1 MGEELDPLLAAYGR
15 EVKHARLQDRCLH
28 IPSGFLGHYNLS
40 KLWVHPNYLFMDQFI
55 AEKWSRVVNERK
67 GLKNF
72 HIVSTP
78 GIGKTFYGHY
88 FFHSRAQ
95 EGQKVVWR
103 TKDDNPDFFF
113 FDFSLDDPLV
123 LQSKWYTRPRGW
135 DMTSV
140 WLIVDGGSRGISH
153 LGPLIQCVS
162 PDRTG
167 YYEFSKDHGY
177 ICRLEAWS
185 LEEVQQCNEELELGM
200 TDEEIG
206 LRFYHCGGLPRLLF
220 NTEKFSLAGL
230 KAEVH
235 QAASRVECWR
245 KVLDCAMNSDKVS
258 NVSDILLHYRLTT
271 DRFDLNTPACY
282 RVLHAHLVF
291 GSDYIQ
297 KLAFEKFEEQG
308 FQASRDFFDFCQ
320 GHAVANSL
328 AGKMYE
334 KHVHKVLASGG
345 SQFDLRSLEEEDDG
359 VERFVL
365 RPTSVKRLREW
376 KVFVKKRCVGS
387 GFNIYSKDVSP
398 VDAHR
403 AGTEESRGLA
413 GLPDSCFVEPYA
425 SNQKSFDSLVTPDII
440 LQVTTSDTHPVY
452 WSKIHE
458 VAQGLDELHDELEL
472 MRPNK
477 YKLIFVVPESSFE
490 GYTYQGFKKDDG
502 SMYQRAVAGMDRVH
516 QYVMTV
522 PWTSS

>member
-1 MGEELDPLLAAYGR
+1 MSSELDPFLAAYGR

-28 IPSGFLGHYNLS
+28 IPSGFLGRYNLS

-55 AEKWSRVVNERK
+55 VEKWSRVVKERK

-103 TKDDNPDFFF
+103 TEDDVPEYLF
-113 FDFSLDDPLV
+113 FDFLLDDPLV

-135 DMTSV
+135 DMTSA

-177 ICRLEAWS
+177 ICRLGAWS
-185 LEEVQQCNEELELGM
+185 LEELQQCNQELELGM

-206 LRFYHCGGLPRLLF
+206 VRFYYCGGLPRLLF
-220 NTEKFSLAGL
+220 NTEKFSVAALQGL
-230 KAEVH
+230 VH
-235 QAASRVECWR
+235 EAAARVESWR
-245 KVLDCAMNSDKVS
+245 NVLHCTLNSDKDPA
-258 NVSDILLHYRLTT
+258 VSDILLHYRLTT
-271 DRFDLNTPACY
+271 DRFDSNIPACY
-282 RVLHAHLVF
+282 RVLHPHLVF
-291 GSDYIQ
+291 GSDCIQ
-297 KLAFEKFEEQG
+297 KLAFERFEEQG
-308 FQASRDFFDFCQ
+308 FQAFRDFFDLCR
-320 GHAVANSL
+320 GYPVANTM
-328 AGKMYE
+328 AGKIYQQ
-334 KHVHKVLASGG
+334 HVHKVLATGG
-345 SQFDLRSLEEEDDG
+345 YQFDLRSLEEEGDG
-359 VERFVL
+359 VDLFRR

-387 GFNIYSKDVSP
+387 GFNVYSRDVIP
-398 VDAHR
+398 VDAYR
-403 AGTEESRGLA
+403 AGAEESRGLA
-413 GLPDSCFVEPYA
+413 GLPDNCFVEPYA
-425 SNQKSFDSLVTPDII
+425 SNEKSFDSLVTPDVI
-440 LQVTTSDTHPVY
+440 LQVTTSATHPVY

-458 VAQGLDELHDELEL
+458 LVQGLDELHDKLKL
-472 MRPNK
+472 VRPK
-477 YKLIFVVPESSFE
+477 QYKLIYVVPKPSFQE
-490 GYTYQGFKKDDG
+490 YTYQGFKKDDG
-502 SMYQRAVAGMDRVH
+502 SIYQRDVAGMDRVH

-522 PWTSS
+522 PWSLY